1 MSHST
6 CICCIVLT
14 TVSMMV
20 SYVVS
25 EDWAIWNRFSFVCR
39 DPRHYQTR
47 QSGKFRACYHFW
59 NNFYC
64 TFNFECRQLILLIF
78 FLIILIKFTLYL
90 PKSPLLIV
98 HFIIFIQFLYNKQLF
113 CFGWLQQII
122 WHLQHTYFKSLS
134 SSSGTIRVSPSPL
147 NSASGACFQFK
158 LKIRPYLCLIF
169 KTV

>member
-20 SYVVS
+20 SYFVS

-39 DPRHYQTR
+39 NPRHYQTG
-47 QSGKFRACYHFW
+47 QSGKFRASYHFW

-64 TFNFECRQLILLIF
+64 TFNFEGRQLILLII

-90 PKSPLLIV
+90 PKMSIINCSLYYLYSICIQQTAFLLWLATANYMTLTTYLLQISV
-98 HFIIFIQFLYNKQLF
+98 FFFWYHTSISISTQFCLR
-113 CFGWLQQII
+113 
-122 WHLQHTYFKSLS
+122 SM
-134 SSSGTIRVSPSPL
+134 PS
-147 NSASGACFQFK
+147 
-158 LKIRPYLCLIF
+158 
-169 KTV
+169 V